1 VEVVEHRN
9 VIRSYLDQKVVC
21 YNVIEFISIQCAHSS
36 PPNSL
41 WTFIVGFTVSCAAAC
56 VATLRLFPK
65 AAAIRYLPFST
76 ILIYFLGFWTT
87 FWCSSYLVGW
97 GSCYVKTGPG
107 DRHPIATSYASQGLR
122 L

>member
-41 WTFIVGFTVSCAAAC
+41 WTFIVGFTVSCCLCLNSSTFSQGCCNPVSA
-56 VATLRLFPK
+56 VSNNFDL
-65 AAAIRYLPFST
+65 LPWLLDDFLVQF
-76 ILIYFLGFWTT
+76 IFGWLGFLL
-87 FWCSSYLVGW
+87 C
-97 GSCYVKTGPG
+97 KDRPG
-107 DRHPIATSYASQGLR
+107 
-122 L
+122 